1 MNKTLLFIVTLFF
14 PMALFAAD
22 LKFEQGTHYSQID
35 TTKSQ
40 QPQVTE
46 FFSFYCPACYNFEM
60 VAQRLD
66 NELPKGTFVKS
77 HVNFLRGIAPKTQS
91 MLSTAYLIAKQVGK
105 GNEASSAIFDS
116 IHQKRQRPNSLND
129 IRELFVLEK
138 VMTGEQFDQLASNI
152 MVIGQEQFMVEQQE
166 RFSKLNAL
174 TGVPTFI
181 VNDIY
186 RVELKSVK
194 SYDELKALIEYLLK
208 K

>member
-1 MNKTLLFIVTLFF
+1 
-14 PMALFAAD
+14 
-22 LKFEQGTHYSQID
+22 
-35 TTKSQ
+35 
-40 QPQVTE
+40 
-46 FFSFYCPACYNFEM
+46 
-60 VAQRLD
+60 
-66 NELPKGTFVKS
+66 
-77 HVNFLRGIAPKTQS
+77 

-138 VMTGEQFDQLASNI
+138 VMTGEAFDQLASNI

>member
-1 MNKTLLFIVTLFF
+1 
-14 PMALFAAD
+14 MALFAAD

-40 QPQVTE
+40 QAQVTE

-91 MLSTAYLIAKQVGK
+91 MLSTAYLMAKQVGK

-138 VMTGEQFDQLASNI
+138 VMTGEAFDQLASNI

>member
-1 MNKTLLFIVTLFF
+1 
-14 PMALFAAD
+14 MALFAAD

-40 QPQVTE
+40 QPQVME
-46 FFSFYCPACYNFEM
+46 FFSFYCPACYNFEG

-66 NELPKGTFVKS
+66 QELPKGTFVKS
-77 HVNFLRGIAPKTQS
+77 HVNFLRGVTPKTQS
-91 MLSTAYLIAKQVGK
+91 MLSTAYLMAKQVGK

-152 MVIGQEQFMVEQQE
+152 MIIGQEQFMLEQQE

>member
-1 MNKTLLFIVTLFF
+1 
-14 PMALFAAD
+14 MALFAAD

-40 QPQVTE
+40 QAQVTE

-91 MLSTAYLIAKQVGK
+91 MLSTAYLMAKQLGK
-105 GNEASSAIFDS
+105 GNEASSAIFAS

-138 VMTGEQFDQLASNI
+138 VMTGEAFDQLASNI